1 MSAVNAFSPE
11 LIARIC
17 QECTDDVYTRCTLL
31 SLAKTCRAFSP
42 VALKFLW
49 SELTYEPNPL
59 FLVLPE
65 GSVLRRERDAKD
77 NMPPSYVL
85 YPARASF
92 STSELERFC
101 FYAEFVQSLTVPV
114 LPTVGG
120 SIAIV
125 CPDIWRQLKPPHG
138 PIFPNLRTLSFRLN
152 WSQQAQDPVP
162 LRYFFGPNLEI
173 LRVEFGF
180 GEPEG
185 QLEDLESDTTHA
197 ATSLIELLV
206 NLPHQSPLLR
216 QLYLNKTGPAIYAQG
231 PLTQALQGL
240 SSLTTFEAIESTP
253 LSPDGVLVLS
263 SLPSLVSA
271 AFAAQAADYLLLHDN
286 ADERIDSTN
295 FPALRKL
302 QLVVDTA
309 ECGMSLLSWPVIDPP
324 GLNELEVKVDVETN
338 ITPFQLASITA
349 TLPAKRC
356 RTTLDT
362 VILCGCNNVDF
373 DSPPPVAYP
382 PSAIVPL
389 YALPAL
395 RQLHLRGNCYAAL
408 DDATLAD
415 MAYAWPHIEHLH
427 LCQEGAGP
435 AARVTLAGLRDFAA
449 GLPHIQEL
457 YVALGDIKRA
467 VCEEILERRPP
478 SPALRDG
485 VNGTPQV
492 QSNLWALSLG
502 EPSIQSED
510 VFAVAAVLA
519 MTFPSLRGLKREKLS
534 AALKMYGCRNV
545 NMLLAGLV

>member
-1 MSAVNAFSPE
+1 MPAAVTLAGLRDVVEQCPHLQILYVALTDVKRAVCEELLARRPPPACGDGTHEASQVFKLGIGTPSIEPQDVAAVAAVLTMIFPARDFGIYVPWSIFNDIGASPGRWWYKVDRASLAFQLVRQQEQKHALERARVARPALSPDGSTVT
-11 LIARIC
+11 
-17 QECTDDVYTRCTLL
+17 ECTDDVYTRCTLL

-216 QLYLNKTGPAIYAQG
+216 QLYLNKIGPAIYAQG

-338 ITPFQLASITA
+338 ITPLQFASITA

-382 PSAIVPL
+382 PSAITASSAREL
-389 YALPAL
+389 
-395 RQLHLRGNCYAAL
+395 LRG
-408 DDATLAD
+408 
-415 MAYAWPHIEHLH
+415 P
-427 LCQEGAGP
+427 
-435 AARVTLAGLRDFAA
+435 R
-449 GLPHIQEL
+449 
-457 YVALGDIKRA
+457 
-467 VCEEILERRPP
+467 
-478 SPALRDG
+478 
-485 VNGTPQV
+485 
-492 QSNLWALSLG
+492 
-502 EPSIQSED
+502 
-510 VFAVAAVLA
+510 
-519 MTFPSLRGLKREKLS
+519 
-534 AALKMYGCRNV
+534 
-545 NMLLAGLV
+545 